1 MILTLVAPFKKINNL
16 MKIFE
21 YTSIAFALITVI
33 LAIFFDRLDMGIQ
46 NSEKFNGVVVTFPPV
61 KCEFLKS

>member
-1 MILTLVAPFKKINNL
+1 MYCIIVCLFICAAVPQESQNG
-16 MKIFE
+16 
-21 YTSIAFALITVI
+21 
-33 LAIFFDRLDMGIQ
+33 MGIQ

>member
-1 MILTLVAPFKKINNL
+1 
-16 MKIFE
+16 MKM
-21 YTSIAFALITVI
+21 YSTKLCVNG
-33 LAIFFDRLDMGIQ
+33 FFDEAAQKAKCSDLSAFRAIVEEAKKLMGIQ